1 MKARIVPLG
10 KLDYL
15 YLKEKNLSRKTAD
28 SYHGCG
34 VDLGGDTEPLL
45 SFKAKDLYASS
56 GSVNSNG

>member
-34 VDLGGDTEPLL
+34 VYLGGDTEPLL
-45 SFKAKDLYASS
+45 SFKAKDLYASC
-56 GSVNSNG
+56 